1 MSRCLQL
8 VLTLTLLN
16 LTVCGCG
23 SDRSPLESSPAISTE
38 SGAGLAPRPAH
49 PRITVAAAPTTSPGI
64 QATAEPSSRAIPAV
78 RLVTADNPAA
88 AQDATAPVPLHPGIH
103 QLFLD
108 AALIADRTNIT
119 STLHAPRKFPGNPVV
134 MPAANLEVDA
144 LLYGT
149 VLFDDDAKCFKMW
162 YFTGRAGTQMSW
174 TLAYATSQD
183 GIHWKKP
190 DLDVISGLPSPNNIV
205 MTHPLTEN
213 FGEPF
218 SVIIDRHDPDPAR
231 RYKMVYRY
239 LTPLPEM
246 KALGTTTAVS
256 ADGIHWKPFGR
267 VQMPEILDIGH
278 FIYDPLQG
286 KFAVYGRLWADRRQ
300 VQLAYSDD
308 FASWTKPT
316 LVADINEQDPAGT
329 QLYSLAVHVDGGQYI
344 GLAQLYMR
352 GTTHLLEFELA
363 ASRDGRTWTRVHQ
376 GETFLPCGGHGEWDR
391 FNNSISSNPVRV
403 GNELWFYY
411 GGRTYRH
418 SGYGGK
424 DRGTEEAQSL
434 RARVGGT
441 AKETDKQAAF
451 TGMRSAIGLA
461 KLRLDGYVSLS
472 ASYDG
477 GTVTTVPVIPGASSL
492 HINAAARWGRITVEV
507 LDQQGQPIPGARS
520 LPVEAD
526 GTDLTVRWPAP
537 TGSPLAAKR
546 PIQLRFTLHNARL
559 YSYWVQ

>member
-1 MSRCLQL
+1 MSHCLQ
-8 VLTLTLLN
+8 TTLLIT
-16 LTVCGCG
+16 LLVQLASGCG
-23 SDRSPLESSPAISTE
+23 ADRTPRELHPAAATPRN
-38 SGAGLAPRPAH
+38 GQRAPFANTPALPRPSRPS
-49 PRITVAAAPTTSPGI
+49 PRRPTTS
-64 QATAEPSSRAIPAV
+64 TPAV
-78 RLVTADNPAA
+78 RLVSVDKPVTPQPA
-88 AQDATAPVPLHPGIH
+88 TPPVPLTAGVH

-108 AALIADRTNIT
+108 DALISDRNNIT
-119 STLHAPRKFPGNPVV
+119 SNLHAPRKFSANPVL
-134 MPAANLEVDA
+134 MPEPSLEVDA

-149 VLFDDDAKCFKMW
+149 VLFDEVAKCFKMW
-162 YFTGRAGTQMSW
+162 YFTGRAGTQMAW
-174 TLAYATSQD
+174 TLAYATSND

-190 DLDVISGLPSPNNIV
+190 DLDVIAGLRSPANTV

-239 LTPLPEM
+239 LTPLPGM
-246 KALGTTTAVS
+246 KALGTTTATS
-256 ADGIHWKPFGR
+256 ADGIHWKPYGR
-267 VQMPEILDIGH
+267 VQMPAILDIGH
-278 FIYDPLQG
+278 FFYDPLRR
-286 KFAVYGRLWADRRQ
+286 KYAVYGRLWAHRRQ

-308 FASWTKPT
+308 FKSWTKPQ
-316 LVADINEQDPAGT
+316 LVADINDQDPPGT

-344 GLAQLYMR
+344 GLAQLYTR

-363 ASRDGRTWTRVHQ
+363 ASRDGRTWKRVHQ

-418 SGYGGK
+418 SGYGGN

-441 AKETDKQAAF
+441 AKATDKPATFA
-451 TGMRSAIGLA
+451 GMRSAIGLA

-492 HINAAARWGRITVEV
+492 HLNAAARWGRITVEV

-520 LPVEAD
+520 LPVESD

-537 TGSPLAAKR
+537 AGSPLAAKR

>member
-1 MSRCLQL
+1 VTPQ
-8 VLTLTLLN
+8 
-16 LTVCGCG
+16 
-23 SDRSPLESSPAISTE
+23 PAT
-38 SGAGLAPRPAH
+38 P
-49 PRITVAAAPTTSPGI
+49 
-64 QATAEPSSRAIPAV
+64 
-78 RLVTADNPAA
+78 
-88 AQDATAPVPLHPGIH
+88 PVPLTAGVH

-108 AALIADRTNIT
+108 DALISDRNNIT
-119 STLHAPRKFPGNPVV
+119 SNLHAPRKFSANPVS
-134 MPAANLEVDA
+134 MPEPSLEVDA

-149 VLFDDDAKCFKMW
+149 VLFDEVAECFKMW
-162 YFTGRAGTQMSW
+162 YFTGRAGTQMAW
-174 TLAYATSQD
+174 TLAYATSND

-190 DLDVISGLPSPNNIV
+190 DLDVIAGLRSPANTV

-239 LTPLPEM
+239 LTPLPGM
-246 KALGTTTAVS
+246 KALGTTTATS
-256 ADGIHWKPFGR
+256 ADGIHWQPYGR
-267 VQMPEILDIGH
+267 VQMPAILDIGH
-278 FIYDPLQG
+278 FFYDPLRR
-286 KFAVYGRLWADRRQ
+286 KYAVYGRLWAHRRQ

-308 FASWTKPT
+308 FKSWTKPQ
-316 LVADINEQDPAGT
+316 LVADINDQDPPGT

-344 GLAQLYMR
+344 GLAQLYTR

-363 ASRDGRTWTRVHQ
+363 ASRDGRTWKRVHQ
-376 GETFLPCGGHGEWDR
+376 GENFLPCGGHGEWDR
-391 FNNSISSNPVRV
+391 FNNSISGNPVRV
-403 GNELWFYY
+403 GDELWFYY

-418 SGYGGK
+418 SGYGGN

-441 AKETDKQAAF
+441 AKATDKPAAF
-451 TGMRSAIGLA
+451 AGMRSAIGLA

-492 HINAAARWGRITVEV
+492 HLNAAARWGRITVEV

-520 LPVEAD
+520 LPVESD

-537 TGSPLAAKR
+537 AGSPLAAKR